1 MPRDVVVLFAQE
13 DGTRLIRKHCRRIG
27 LEVADLRRLV
37 DEVIDKNS
45 KMPQRRRALFQA
57 FDEVLDTSTATEE

>member
-1 MPRDVVVLFAQE
+1 
-13 DGTRLIRKHCRRIG
+13 
-27 LEVADLRRLV
+27 VADLRRLV
-37 DEVIDKNS
+37 DEVIEKNS